1 MAEKKETA
9 QKPKKASTKA
19 TAKAG
24 SNKGA
29 KRRKATCQ
37 EGYKK
42 ANYGTD
48 EKSECT
54 GHCFV

>member
-24 SNKGA
+24 STKAPKEEKQPA
-29 KRRKATCQ
+29 KKAT
-37 EGYKK
+37 
-42 ANYGTD
+42 
-48 EKSECT
+48 KSQLW
-54 GHCFV
+54 HR

>member
-24 SNKGA
+24 STKAPKEEKQPA
-29 KRRKATCQ
+29 KKAT
-37 EGYKK
+37 K
-42 ANYGTD
+42 TD